1 MLAALEQQKAV
12 QNQTQQVLEKEIVRQ
27 HQERA
32 QMVESVSSVTRD
44 RDEVRQEVQ
53 TMSQQLTQALKQI
66 GDLTVQLN
74 QQQSQTPVSQ
84 PVSTP
89 IGTSRWP
96 PYSSNLLWPGIPI
109 QRDDP
114 GTSFNWGPT
123 PTQPIGTT
131 MQMSG
136 PSLGRTGTLHFTEP
150 ERQDAAS
157 ERLSQYLDDQSSV
170 AGFSCVAVGSS
181 RQDV

>member
-1 MLAALEQQKAV
+1 M
-12 QNQTQQVLEKEIVRQ
+12 RQ
-27 HQERA
+27 RQERV
-32 QMVESVSSVTRD
+32 QMEESMSNVMRD

-53 TMSQQLTQALKQI
+53 TLSQQLTQALKQI
-66 GDLTVQLN
+66 GDLTVQVN
-74 QQQSQTPVSQ
+74 QPQPQTPISQ
-84 PVSTP
+84 PISTP
-89 IGTSRWP
+89 IGTSGWP

-170 AGFSCVAVGSS
+170 AGVSCVAVGSS